1 MTNNSGIEKTIQ
13 PIFSPAISVLNRMGY
28 TRKFTLLWLM
38 SLVAIAV
45 VTYSLF
51 SSLDRVI
58 QPSQR
63 ELQGLLLI
71 EPVFRTVQVIQLHRG
86 LSTALLGGNETIRER
101 RAAKGREAAEVF
113 NAMEGKLPPRLTS
126 GENFL
131 RIKADWEKLRK
142 EGPHWTADEN
152 FAAHTRLIEQLQS
165 FEASVVDDYALILD
179 AELDTYYLIDTNV
192 NKLPHVLE
200 YLGQLRAYGTGI
212 LARKQITERQQIKLN
227 NLIALLDSALNELSI
242 NIEKTGRYS
251 PTVRKSLLAAYDGIA
266 DLARQITDLV
276 ASDIL
281 AGHFATPP
289 DVFLDMATAEIDKG
303 YAQMYQALLP
313 TTKAL
318 IEKRIARAENTLL
331 MTVSSALL
339 LFLLA
344 VYFSVAMYYA
354 IVGSIRSLVRSAHTF
369 AEGDLGVRVKLNTRD
384 ELSRIG
390 DSFNKMADGFS
401 ALLEARTQAVH
412 DLYESEKLYHSL
424 FENML
429 NGFAYCQMLFE
440 QGQPQDFIFISVN
453 AAFEAQTGLK
463 NAVGK
468 RVSEVVPGIRQSDP
482 ELFEAL
488 GRVSLSGKPER
499 LEIYLNVM
507 QQWFW
512 MSVYSPENGYFVVV
526 FDVVTE
532 RKRAEEDLRKSKD
545 LLLSVVE
552 NAPVRIFWK
561 DRDSRYLGCNTHFAK
576 DAGYFSPDE
585 LTGKTDFDMGW
596 KDQAKLYRADD
607 EEVMNSGNAKL
618 DYEEPQ
624 TTPDGNMIWLR
635 TSKVPLRDKSNQVV
649 GILGIYEDI
658 TERKRMETELLQLNS
673 ELEEKVLARTADL
686 NQALLEADQANRAK
700 SDFLSTMSHEIRTPM
715 NGVIGMIDVL
725 QQSSLNGTQMEMA
738 NIIHDSAFALLA
750 IIDDILDFSK
760 IEAGKLQIDYSPMD
774 VAGTVEGVCETLTPL
789 ALEKGV
795 ELTLFTDPNI
805 PSQVMGNAGRLRQIL
820 VNLANNAIKFSSGQA
835 RQGKVSVR
843 AVLAEST
850 PEQVTLEFRVAD
862 NGIGMDAAT
871 QARLFAPFTQADSTT
886 TRIYGGT
893 GLGLAISR
901 QLANIMGGT
910 IAVLSEPG
918 EGSMFSV
925 RLPFKLLPDGGR
937 DLTRQDELAGLKP
950 DLLAGLPC
958 LVADGSGSM
967 ADDLAAYLEHAGAV
981 VERAEGLAAIQQW
994 IAGRPPGLCVVV
1006 IHTEGVHPLLDELRA
1021 AARARP
1027 NLDVRFVAIK
1037 RGGRRQCRVVAAD
1050 LVCLDAEVMHRR
1062 AFLDAV
1068 AIAAGRAKQ
1077 SAPEDKHGDVK
1088 AKSALS
1094 REDARR
1100 QGSLI
1105 LVAEDNE
1112 INQKV
1117 IRQQFM
1123 LLGQTADIA
1132 NNGREALERWL
1143 SGDYAILFTDLHM
1156 PAMDGYELTAAI
1168 RAAEK
1173 ADSGKTRI
1181 PIIAFT
1187 ANALKGEAERCIA
1200 IGMDDYLS
1208 KPVQLVNLKAMLE
1221 KWLPVAAAG
1230 HTPDL
1235 AAPSALPVH
1244 DGLTI
1249 TERFVHTLETKA
1261 PPRSAGELA
1270 QEFQIQQIELKMQ
1283 NEELRLAQIALEE
1296 SRDRYLE
1303 LYESSPIGYLTLTG
1317 SGQIAEA
1324 NLTSATLFRMERT
1337 KLLHRRFDRFVAPEY
1352 RDHWHRLFMSMMK
1365 HAGAAI
1371 NLALQRGDG
1380 SRFNA
1385 HLDCRREETG
1395 QAKPVLHIAI
1405 TDLSERELDGAA
1417 MSAALTE
1424 TISTPRSSFA
1434 PDQSLPL
1441 SGGGNI
1447 VLDVN
1452 VLKALIGDDDPM
1464 IREFLHDFRISAAK
1478 IAEELRTACAAGQAA
1493 AAGALAHKLKSSS
1506 RSVGA
1511 LALGELCAA
1520 MEQAGRAGDAEAL
1533 VVLLPKFEMELA
1545 SVERFLDGY

>member
-126 GENFL
+126 SENFL
-131 RIKADWEKLRK
+131 RIKVDWEKLRK
-142 EGPHWTADEN
+142 EGPHWTVDEN

-165 FEASVVDDYALILD
+165 FEVSVADDYALILD

-212 LARKQITERQQIKLN
+212 LARKQITERQKIKLN

-242 NIEKTGRYS
+242 SIEKTGRYS
-251 PTVRKSLLAAYDGIA
+251 PAVRKSLLAAYDGIA
-266 DLARQITDLV
+266 DSARQITGLV
-276 ASDIL
+276 AADIF

-318 IEKRIARAENTLL
+318 IEERIARAENTLL

-369 AEGDLGVRVKLNTRD
+369 AEGDLSVRVKLNTRD

-512 MSVYSPENGYFVVV
+512 MSVYSPENGYFVAV

-596 KDQAKLYRADD
+596 KDQAELYRADD

-618 DYEEPQ
+618 DFEEPQ
-624 TTPDGNMIWLR
+624 TTPDGNMIWAR
-635 TSKVPLRDKSNQVV
+635 TSKVPLRDESNRVI
-649 GILGIYEDI
+649 GILGIYQDI
-658 TERKRMETELLQLNS
+658 TERKKA
-673 ELEEKVLARTADL
+673 EE
-686 NQALLEADQANRAK
+686 
-700 SDFLSTMSHEIRTPM
+700 
-715 NGVIGMIDVL
+715 
-725 QQSSLNGTQMEMA
+725 
-738 NIIHDSAFALLA
+738 
-750 IIDDILDFSK
+750 
-760 IEAGKLQIDYSPMD
+760 
-774 VAGTVEGVCETLTPL
+774 
-789 ALEKGV
+789 
-795 ELTLFTDPNI
+795 
-805 PSQVMGNAGRLRQIL
+805 
-820 VNLANNAIKFSSGQA
+820 
-835 RQGKVSVR
+835 
-843 AVLAEST
+843 VLAESEEKYRSIYENT
-850 PEQVTLEFRVAD
+850 QVGLYRTRISDGKLMMANDAMAKMFGFDSVEEATAKYNTSEHYVDPGTRERLLGAIRTYGKFDNFEARLTRNDGIARWFQYSGRLVQNKGYIEGVATDITDHKQAEAAVQHANRALATLGAVNRNLVHATNEDELLQAICQAIVRQRGYRLAWVGYVQHDESKSIKIMAHAGHDEGYLDATQITWAENERGKGPTGRAIRSGATQLCQDIANDPLNLPWRDAELQRGYAASIALPLLNRDSTVFGTLTVYAEEVNAFSPGEISLLEEMAGDLAFGVRTLHTRQQRDNALVKNQEQLVQLHKSLEDTVRAMAAIVEMRDPYTAGHQARVAD
-862 NGIGMDAAT
+862 LATAIAKQIGLPEEQVHGIH
-871 QARLFAPFTQADSTT
+871 
-886 TRIYGGT
+886 
-893 GLGLAISR
+893 
-901 QLANIMGGT
+901 
-910 IAVLSEPG
+910 
-918 EGSMFSV
+918 
-925 RLPFKLLPDGGR
+925 
-937 DLTRQDELAGLKP
+937 LAGTVHDLGKINVPAEILSKPGKITDIERSLIKIHPQAGYDILKGIDFP
-950 DLLAGLPC
+950 WPIAQMVLQHHERF
-958 LVADGSGSM
+958 DGSGYPQGLKGDQIIIEARILCV
-967 ADDLAAYLEHAGAV
+967 ADV
-981 VERAEGLAAIQQW
+981 VEAMSSH
-994 IAGRPPGLCVVV
+994 RPYRPGLG
-1006 IHTEGVHPLLDELRA
+1006 IET
-1021 AARARP
+1021 
-1027 NLDVRFVAIK
+1027 AIEDITRQ
-1037 RGGRRQCRVVAAD
+1037 RGIYYDPQAVDA
-1050 LVCLDAEVMHRR
+1050 CLA
-1062 AFLDAV
+1062 
-1068 AIAAGRAKQ
+1068 
-1077 SAPEDKHGDVK
+1077 
-1088 AKSALS
+1088 
-1094 REDARR
+1094 
-1100 QGSLI
+1100 
-1105 LVAEDNE
+1105 
-1112 INQKV
+1112 
-1117 IRQQFM
+1117 
-1123 LLGQTADIA
+1123 
-1132 NNGREALERWL
+1132 
-1143 SGDYAILFTDLHM
+1143 
-1156 PAMDGYELTAAI
+1156 
-1168 RAAEK
+1168 
-1173 ADSGKTRI
+1173 
-1181 PIIAFT
+1181 
-1187 ANALKGEAERCIA
+1187 
-1200 IGMDDYLS
+1200 
-1208 KPVQLVNLKAMLE
+1208 
-1221 KWLPVAAAG
+1221 
-1230 HTPDL
+1230 
-1235 AAPSALPVH
+1235 
-1244 DGLTI
+1244 
-1249 TERFVHTLETKA
+1249 
-1261 PPRSAGELA
+1261 
-1270 QEFQIQQIELKMQ
+1270 
-1283 NEELRLAQIALEE
+1283 
-1296 SRDRYLE
+1296 
-1303 LYESSPIGYLTLTG
+1303 
-1317 SGQIAEA
+1317 
-1324 NLTSATLFRMERT
+1324 LFREQGY
-1337 KLLHRRFDRFVAPEY
+1337 RF
-1352 RDHWHRLFMSMMK
+1352 K
-1365 HAGAAI
+1365 
-1371 NLALQRGDG
+1371 
-1380 SRFNA
+1380 
-1385 HLDCRREETG
+1385 
-1395 QAKPVLHIAI
+1395 
-1405 TDLSERELDGAA
+1405 
-1417 MSAALTE
+1417 
-1424 TISTPRSSFA
+1424 
-1434 PDQSLPL
+1434 
-1441 SGGGNI
+1441 
-1447 VLDVN
+1447 
-1452 VLKALIGDDDPM
+1452 
-1464 IREFLHDFRISAAK
+1464 
-1478 IAEELRTACAAGQAA
+1478 
-1493 AAGALAHKLKSSS
+1493 
-1506 RSVGA
+1506 
-1511 LALGELCAA
+1511 
-1520 MEQAGRAGDAEAL
+1520 
-1533 VVLLPKFEMELA
+1533 
-1545 SVERFLDGY
+1545 

>member
-1 MTNNSGIEKTIQ
+1 MDIPSESAAQ
-13 PIFSPAISVLNRMGY
+13 PRRLSVGLKLGGV
-28 TRKFTLLWLM
+28 F
-38 SLVAIAV
+38 
-45 VTYSLF
+45 
-51 SSLDRVI
+51 
-58 QPSQR
+58 
-63 ELQGLLLI
+63 LLL
-71 EPVFRTVQVIQLHRG
+71 VTLA
-86 LSTALLGGNETIRER
+86 TGNLYFVG
-101 RAAKGREAAEVF
+101 KGYDSIANVA
-113 NAMEGKLPPRLTS
+113 NII
-126 GENFL
+126 N
-131 RIKADWEKLRK
+131 
-142 EGPHWTADEN
+142 
-152 FAAHTRLIEQLQS
+152 QS
-165 FEASVVDDYALILD
+165 
-179 AELDTYYLIDTNV
+179 
-192 NKLPHVLE
+192 
-200 YLGQLRAYGTGI
+200 GQLRY
-212 LARKQITERQQIKLN
+212 LSQQIAFQSASFLQEPGESARQSKLKVESEFKMRYASVAREIGQLHPLMRSAGD
-227 NLIALLDSALNELSI
+227 NLEEHLEHIDKTWQRQHIALERVLAEPD
-242 NIEKTGRYS
+242 
-251 PTVRKSLLAAYDGIA
+251 LAARQAAQHEVAA
-266 DLARQITDLV
+266 DAVMMLSETNHLV
-276 ASDIL
+276 DALEKASN
-281 AGHFATPP
+281 
-289 DVFLDMATAEIDKG
+289 TAHRRVNFII
-303 YAQMYQALLP
+303 YLVQALAILF
-313 TTKAL
+313 TF
-318 IEKRIARAENTLL
+318 
-331 MTVSSALL
+331 L
-339 LFLLA
+339 LFL
-344 VYFSVAMYYA
+344 Y
-354 IVGSIRSLVRSAHTF
+354 VRSQ
-369 AEGDLGVRVKLNTRD
+369 
-384 ELSRIG
+384 I
-390 DSFNKMADGFS
+390 
-401 ALLEARTQAVH
+401 
-412 DLYESEKLYHSL
+412 
-424 FENML
+424 
-429 NGFAYCQMLFE
+429 
-440 QGQPQDFIFISVN
+440 I
-453 AAFEAQTGLK
+453 
-463 NAVGK
+463 
-468 RVSEVVPGIRQSDP
+468 VPIIR
-482 ELFEAL
+482 L
-488 GRVSLSGKPER
+488 
-499 LEIYLNVM
+499 
-507 QQWFW
+507 
-512 MSVYSPENGYFVVV
+512 
-526 FDVVTE
+526 
-532 RKRAEEDLRKSKD
+532 
-545 LLLSVVE
+545 
-552 NAPVRIFWK
+552 
-561 DRDSRYLGCNTHFAK
+561 
-576 DAGYFSPDE
+576 
-585 LTGKTDFDMGW
+585 TDFTRRFAAGERGMRMDFHSN
-596 KDQAKLYRADD
+596 D
-607 EEVMNSGNAKL
+607 EVGELVSAFNSTAIQTAELIDKFDRLNA
-618 DYEEPQ
+618 
-624 TTPDGNMIWLR
+624 
-635 TSKVPLRDKSNQVV
+635 
-649 GILGIYEDI
+649 
-658 TERKRMETELLQLNS
+658 
-673 ELEEKVLARTADL
+673 ELEEKVAARTAEL
-686 NQALLEADQANRAK
+686 AHAWLEAEQANSAK
-700 SDFLSTMSHEIRTPM
+700 SNFLATMSHEIRTPM

-725 QQSSLNGTQMEMA
+725 QQSSLNGAQMEMA

-760 IEAGKLQIDYSPMD
+760 IEAGKVQIDYSPMD

-820 VNLANNAIKFSSGQA
+820 VNLANNAIKFSSGQQ

-910 IAVLSEPG
+910 IAVRSEPG

-937 DLTRQDELAGLKP
+937 DLSRQDELAGLKP

-967 ADDLAAYLEHAGAV
+967 ADVFAAYLERAGAV

-1027 NLDVRFVAIK
+1027 NLDVRFVAIE

-1117 IRQQFM
+1117 IRQQLM

-1230 HTPDL
+1230 HTQDL

-1324 NLTSATLFRMERT
+1324 NLTSATLFKMERT

-1352 RDHWHRLFMSMMK
+1352 RDHWHRLFMSMVK

-1395 QAKPVLHIAI
+1395 GK
-1405 TDLSERELDGAA
+1405 TGA
-1417 MSAALTE
+1417 TH
-1424 TISTPRSSFA
+1424 R
-1434 PDQSLPL
+1434 DHRPL
-1441 SGGGNI
+1441 
-1447 VLDVN
+1447 
-1452 VLKALIGDDDPM
+1452 
-1464 IREFLHDFRISAAK
+1464 
-1478 IAEELRTACAAGQAA
+1478 
-1493 AAGALAHKLKSSS
+1493 
-1506 RSVGA
+1506 
-1511 LALGELCAA
+1511 
-1520 MEQAGRAGDAEAL
+1520 
-1533 VVLLPKFEMELA
+1533 
-1545 SVERFLDGY
+1545 